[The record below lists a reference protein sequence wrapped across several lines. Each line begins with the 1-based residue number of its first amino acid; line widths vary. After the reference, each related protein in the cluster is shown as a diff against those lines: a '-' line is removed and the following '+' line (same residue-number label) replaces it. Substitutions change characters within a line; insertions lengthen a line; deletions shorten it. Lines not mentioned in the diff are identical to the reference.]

1 MSAQRIGS
9 RSWQE
14 ELDHRQKVI
23 RKLEKLQGIEA
34 LLAEWEGKQIDGL
47 FCDEDYQYILEL
59 RAKLRSVRN
68 QYEAMRL

>member
-34 LLAEWEGKQIDGL
+34 LLAEWEARPEDS
-47 FCDEDYQYILEL
+47 DEYRDYLLEL
-59 RAKLRSVRN
+59 RAKHRSVRN
-68 QYEAMRL
+68 QYLAMRL